1 MSKTK
6 KQSLCYEY
14 AVDITP
20 NVILLAFLAKMY
32 KLDIETLLLIYNKI
46 GEDLFYVFFLLAG
59 KTMVLPK
66 HTRMVKLSKLS
77 RQLSQCVEDGEEF
90 PEGSSRQEQEV
101 LHYINSLID
110 YGAHKM
116 IIKTEI
122 PNVFVKE

>member
-66 HTRMVKLSKLS
+66 HTRMVKLSQLS
-77 RQLSQCVEDGEEF
+77 RKLFQCVEDGEEF

-110 YGAHKM
+110 HDAHKM